1 MWMPNKNEGE
11 SGGKP
16 LTETQPGLLVVFR
29 HVYRFILQA
38 VNCDKTTADTIFEDY
53 LAGKLSEELLAI
65 SRACVTSDQASSCKR
80 QIEKRDW
87 VEQRQLTAERGR
99 RRR

>member
-11 SGGKP
+11 SGGEP

-38 VNCDKTTADTIFEDY
+38 VNCDKTTADSIFEDY
-53 LAGKLSEELLAI
+53 LAGKKSCWQFRAVASPQI
-65 SRACVTSDQASSCKR
+65 KQAHVSARSRRRLKR
-80 QIEKRDW
+80 QINSTRPLE
-87 VEQRQLTAERGR
+87 
-99 RRR
+99 

>member
-1 MWMPNKNEGE
+1 MPNKNEGE
-11 SGGKP
+11 SGGEP

-53 LAGKLSEELLAI
+53 LAGRLSEELLSI
-65 SRACVTSDQASSCKR
+65 SRACVIADQAGSSNR
-80 QIEKRDW
+80 YLEEEGEETD
-87 VEQRQLTAERGR
+87 
-99 RRR
+99 